1 MQDHAPLTTQSM
13 DEVEKAV
20 TEHRSQALKYCETKF
35 VSPRQCMYQTRAA
48 VIHHRLASLY
58 HHSYWCFGQEVNCN
72 RKRKLKQLSELYYV
86 KASQLFLL
94 VDSPAEFIRI
104 ILERAGLVGAQLRTM
119 KGDGHGGQLQE
130 MEMERETGVVVAKLV
145 EKEGE
150 EMSDEKEWEEEKISQ
165 QL

>member
-1 MQDHAPLTTQSM
+1 MVGTLLQDNAPLTTQSM

-72 RKRKLKQLSELYYV
+72 RKRKLKQLSELHFV

-94 VDSPAEFIRI
+94 VDIPSEFIRTI
-104 ILERAGLVGAQLRTM
+104 MERAGLVGAPLHIM
-119 KGDGHGGQLQE
+119 KGDGGQLQE
-130 MEMERETGVVVAKLV
+130 RL
-145 EKEGE
+145 
-150 EMSDEKEWEEEKISQ
+150 EWWWSIWWRWRMRR
-165 QL
+165 